1 MLLRQLDYFI
11 KVVDN
16 QSFTKAADAAFISQ
30 SAISQQIQALE
41 QELGV
46 KLLKRH
52 NRSFSLTSA
61 GNYLY
66 RHGPALLATA
76 DQLKKATINVGK
88 HEVGELTI
96 GYPKNYDGVELARG
110 VVSFNQ
116 LFPQIQL
123 NVVAEDHAE
132 LLRKLQDKELDIVF
146 VSDRHDLPTNFH
158 QELLL
163 NSRYFIEICSKNQ
176 VADQISVTL
185 NDVANKPC
193 IVICAK
199 EQAANEVRFYREKL
213 GFDGEFKFVD
223 SLAEAQMLVAANQG
237 YLFVNEIGHWRPT
250 SSLINRVAVTGADG
264 HVMVQPYYI
273 LWQEDKIAAIVD
285 EFIQLLMN
293 ILRNTN

>member
-30 SAISQQIQALE
+30 SAVSQQIQALE
-41 QELGV
+41 QELDV

-66 RHGPALLATA
+66 RHGPALLAAA

-88 HEVGELTI
+88 HEVGELMI
-96 GYPKNYDGVELARG
+96 GYPKNYDGVGLG
-110 VVSFNQ
+110 QVVSSFSQ

-123 NVVAEDHAE
+123 NITAEDHVE
-132 LLRKLQDKELDIVF
+132 MLRKLQNKELDIVF
-146 VSDRHDLPTNFH
+146 VDDRCDLPTDFH

-163 NSRYFIEICSKNQ
+163 NSRYFVEICSENQ
-176 VADQISVTL
+176 VANQTSVTL

-193 IVICAK
+193 IVVCSKDQVA
-199 EQAANEVRFYREKL
+199 EEVRFYREKL
-213 GFDGEFKFVD
+213 GVDGEFKFVD

-237 YLFVNEIGHWRPT
+237 YLLVSEIGHWQPT
-250 SSLINRVAVTGADG
+250 SSLIKRVAVTEPAGYM
-264 HVMVQPYYI
+264 MVQPYCV
-273 LWQEDKIAAIVD
+273 LWQEEQITAAVD

-293 ILRNTN
+293 ILRNTD